1 MRNANRIASLIIFA
15 FGIFIIL
22 GALKFDYMVDGRPG
36 PGFLPFW
43 VGLSLSLVSLI
54 PLGKTFTKFA
64 SEVSNPFK
72 KGDYK
77 EFFIIIGGAIAVML
91 ITPITGFLIALGLMS
106 GATSKLLGTEN
117 WKTVLGLT
125 VLIPIFMFAVFD
137 LILGV
142 PLPKGIFGV

>member
-36 PGFLPFW
+36 P
-43 VGLSLSLVSLI
+43 
-54 PLGKTFTKFA
+54 
-64 SEVSNPFK
+64 
-72 KGDYK
+72 
-77 EFFIIIGGAIAVML
+77 
-91 ITPITGFLIALGLMS
+91 GFLIALGLMS